1 MNYGL
6 YTFMATTEENI
17 IQLLQARDKQ
27 VIEVIYDLY
36 APTLYGVILKIV
48 HSEEIA
54 RDVLQDTFI
63 KAWDK
68 GNTFNGQKGTLFTW
82 LLNIARNT
90 AIDKTR
96 SAAWKKKAQV
106 EDLQAVIS
114 QADQYRYTETPIEHI
129 GVRSLVD
136 KLHPAYREM
145 IELAYF
151 QGFTQEEITQ
161 RLAIPLGTVK
171 SRMRAALRDL
181 RQMFTEHGVVGL
193 LLLIWNIITRF
204 WES

>member
-1 MNYGL
+1 
-6 YTFMATTEENI
+6 MATTEENI
-17 IQLLQARDKQ
+17 IQLLQVRDKK
-27 VIEVIYDLY
+27 VIEMIYDLY

-63 KAWDK
+63 KVWDK

-96 SAAWKKKAQV
+96 SASWKKKAQV

-114 QADQYRYTETPIEHI
+114 LADQYRYTEIPIEHI

-136 KLHPAYREM
+136 KLHPAYRDM

-161 RLAIPLGTVK
+161 KLAIPLGTVK

-181 RQMFTEHGVVGL
+181 RQMFTEQGVVGL
-193 LLLIWNIITRF
+193 LLLMGNIITRF